1 MVICDIMH
9 KFYLEEIVSMK
20 KIFLIVLLLCS
31 VVFADT
37 KASLYER
44 LGGYDAI
51 AAVLDDFHVRL
62 KNDPQ
67 LGRFWKYRGT
77 DGKKRELQLLI
88 DFVCAKTG
96 GPVHYSG
103 RDMGLTHIG
112 MMISESDWNI
122 FIMHLKE
129 TLKKFKIKEPEFGEV
144 IAFVQT
150 MKSSMVE
157 VK

>member
-1 MVICDIMH
+1 
-9 KFYLEEIVSMK
+9 MK
-20 KIFLIVLLLCS
+20 KIFLVVFLLCS
-31 VVFADT
+31 VILADT
-37 KASLYER
+37 KTSLYVR

-51 AAVLDDFHVRL
+51 ATVLDDFHIRL

-88 DFVCAKTG
+88 DFVCAQTG

-112 MMISESDWNI
+112 MMISESDWSI
-122 FIMHLKE
+122 FIYHLKQ
-129 TLKKFKIKEPEFGEV
+129 TLKKFKIKEPEFSEV
-144 IAFVQT
+144 IDFIQT
-150 MKSSMVE
+150 LKSSMVE

>member
-1 MVICDIMH
+1 
-9 KFYLEEIVSMK
+9 MK
-20 KIFLIVLLLCS
+20 KIFLIILLLSS
-31 VVFADT
+31 VVLADT
-37 KASLYER
+37 KASLYTR

-51 AAVLDDFHVRL
+51 AAVLDDFHIRL
-62 KNDPQ
+62 KHDSQ

-88 DFVCAKTG
+88 DFVCAETG

-103 RDMGLTHIG
+103 RDMGLTHMG

-122 FIMHLKE
+122 FIYHLKQ
-129 TLKKFKIKEPEFGEV
+129 TLKKFKIKKAEFSEV
-144 IAFVQT
+144 IDLVQT
-150 MKSSMVE
+150 LKSSMVE

>member
-1 MVICDIMH
+1 MN
-9 KFYLEEIVSMK
+9 
-20 KIFLIVLLLCS
+20 KILLTILFLSSLTLLN
-31 VVFADT
+31 AKET
-37 KASLYER
+37 LYTR
-44 LGGYDAI
+44 LGGYDSI
-51 AAVLDDFHVRL
+51 AHILDDFHIKL

-88 DFVCAKTG
+88 DFVCAETG

-112 MMISESDWNI
+112 MMISESDWVI
-122 FIMHLKE
+122 FMDYLKQV
-129 TLKKFKIKEPEFGEV
+129 LQDYKIKNPEFKEV
-144 IAFVQT
+144 IDLVQT
-150 MKSSMVE
+150 LKSSMVE

>member
-1 MVICDIMH
+1 
-9 KFYLEEIVSMK
+9 MK
-20 KIFLIVLLLCS
+20 KLFLVVLLLCS
-31 VVFADT
+31 VVLADT
-37 KASLYER
+37 KTSLYTR

-51 AAVLDDFHVRL
+51 ATVLNDFHVRL

-77 DGKKRELQLLI
+77 DGKERELQLLI

-112 MMISESDWNI
+112 MMISESDWSI
-122 FIMHLKE
+122 FIYHLKQ
-129 TLKKFKIKEPEFGEV
+129 TLKKFKIKEPEFSEV
-144 IAFVQT
+144 IDFVQT
-150 MKSSMVE
+150 LKSSMVE

>member
-1 MVICDIMH
+1 
-9 KFYLEEIVSMK
+9 MK
-20 KIFLIVLLLCS
+20 KLFLVVLLLCS
-31 VVFADT
+31 VVLADT
-37 KASLYER
+37 KTSLYTR

-51 AAVLDDFHVRL
+51 AVVLDDFHVRL

-77 DGKKRELQLLI
+77 DGKERELQLLI

-112 MMISESDWNI
+112 MMISESDWSI
-122 FIMHLKE
+122 FIYHLKQ
-129 TLKKFKIKEPEFGEV
+129 TLKKFKIKEPEFSEV
-144 IAFVQT
+144 IDFIQT
-150 MKSSMVE
+150 LKSSIVE

>member
-1 MVICDIMH
+1 
-9 KFYLEEIVSMK
+9 MK
-20 KIFLIVLLLCS
+20 KIFLVMLFLYS
-31 VVFADT
+31 VALADT
-37 KASLYER
+37 KTSLYTK
-44 LGGYDAI
+44 LGGYDTI

-88 DFVCAKTG
+88 DFVCEQTG

-112 MMISESDWNI
+112 MMISESDWSI
-122 FIMHLKE
+122 FIDLLKQ
-129 TLKKFKIKEPEFGEV
+129 TLRKFKVKEPEFGEV
-144 IAFVQT
+144 IKFIQT
-150 MKSSMVE
+150 FKSSMVE
-157 VK
+157 VD